1 MSYLLVLYHSRTDSV
16 KNMAYEIGDAAQHA
30 GIDVKIRCFSDDS
43 DDLAVTID
51 DLKHCAGLAFGSPT
65 RFGMMASSA
74 KQFWETTSDVWL
86 SGELI
91 DKPAAVFTSSSSL
104 HGGNEATLLSM
115 SLPLLHHGMLLC
127 GVPYDVPALSSTKT
141 GGTPYGAS
149 HVSGLTNSSQLSAEE
164 LSICHSVGARLAKLI
179 KQLQ

>member
-16 KNMAYEIGDAAQHA
+16 KNMAYEISDAAQLC
-30 GIDVKIRCFSDDS
+30 GIDVLIRGFDPSGS
-43 DDLAVTID
+43 EPQVT
-51 DLKHCAGLAFGSPT
+51 LEELEQCSALAFGSPT

-74 KQFWETTSDVWL
+74 KAFWETTSESWL
-86 SGELI
+86 TGRLI
-91 DKPAAVFTSSSSL
+91 DKPAAVFTSSSSQ
-104 HGGNEATLLSM
+104 HGGNESTLLSM

-127 GVPYDVPALSSTKT
+127 GVPYDVPALSATQT

-149 HVSGLTNSSQLSAEE
+149 HVSGLTNSSQLSADEVA
-164 LSICHSVGARLAKLI
+164 ICQSVGTRLAKLI

>member
-16 KNMAYEIGDAAQHA
+16 KNMAYEISDAAQHA
-30 GIDVKIRCFSDDS
+30 GVDVKIRCFNGDS
-43 DDLAVTID
+43 DELKVSID

-65 RFGMMASSA
+65 RFGMMAAPA
-74 KQFWETTSDVWL
+74 KQFWETTSDIWL
-86 SGELI
+86 AGELI

-104 HGGNEATLLSM
+104 HGGNESTLLTM

-127 GVPYDVPALSSTKT
+127 GVPYDVPALSATQT

-149 HVSGLTNSSQLSAEE
+149 HVSGLTNSSQLSPEE
-164 LSICHSVGARLAKLI
+164 ISICHSVGNRLAKLI